1 MLPFSEPEKLFFLDI
16 ETVPQCS
23 EFSQLSETWQKLWI
37 HKAST
42 LKLED
47 PPEVSYQR
55 AGIYAEFGR
64 IVCVSI
70 GRIQL
75 QNKATILKIR
85 SFYDQEE
92 SSLLRKLSQWLN
104 RNMASGN
111 KLCAHNGKEFD
122 FPWIARR
129 MLINRIPLPNC
140 LQLAGK
146 KPWEVPHLDT
156 LEMWKFGDYKHYTSL
171 NLLAEAFGIPSPKST
186 MAGNLVGEN
195 YWQKNALDE
204 IVKYCSEDVKALADL
219 ALIWSG
225 KPAIQ
230 DVEIIA

>member
-16 ETVPQCS
+16 ETVPQCA
-23 EFSQLSETWQKLWI
+23 EFGQLSDTWQKLWI

-47 PPEVSYQR
+47 SPEVSYQR
-55 AGIYAEFGR
+55 AGIYAEFGK
-64 IVCVSI
+64 IICVSI
-70 GRIQL
+70 GRIQF
-75 QNKATILKIR
+75 QNKAATLKIR
-85 SFYDQEE
+85 TFQDQEE
-92 SSLLRKLSQWLN
+92 SVLLRKLSQWLF

-122 FPWIARR
+122 FPWMARR
-129 MLINRIPLPNC
+129 MLINRIPLPPC

-146 KPWEVPHLDT
+146 KPWDVPHLDT
-156 LEMWKFGDYKHYTSL
+156 LDLWKFGDYKHYTSL
-171 NLLAEAFGIPSPKST
+171 NLLAEVFGIQSPKSN
-186 MAGNLVGEN
+186 MAGNMVAEH
-195 YWQKNALDE
+195 YWQKNAIED
-204 IVKYCSEDVKALADL
+204 IVKYCSEDVRTLAEL

-225 KPAIQ
+225 KPALL

>member
-16 ETVPQCS
+16 ETVPQCA
-23 EFSQLSETWQKLWI
+23 EFCQLSDTWQKLWI

-55 AGIYAEFGR
+55 AGIYSEFGKV
-64 IVCVSI
+64 VCVSI
-70 GRIQL
+70 GRIL
-75 QNKATILKIR
+75 FHNKSATLKIR
-85 SFYDQEE
+85 TFQDQEE
-92 SSLLRKLSQWLN
+92 SVLLRKLSQWLC

-129 MLINRIPLPNC
+129 MLINRIPLPPC

-156 LEMWKFGDYKHYTSL
+156 LELWKFGDYKHYTSL
-171 NLLAEAFGIPSPKST
+171 NLLAEVFGIQSPKSN
-186 MAGNLVGEN
+186 MAGHMVAEH
-195 YWQKNALDE
+195 YWQKNALED
-204 IVKYCSEDVKALADL
+204 IVKYCSEDVRTLAEL
-219 ALIWSG
+219 ALVWSG
-225 KPAIQ
+225 KPSLL